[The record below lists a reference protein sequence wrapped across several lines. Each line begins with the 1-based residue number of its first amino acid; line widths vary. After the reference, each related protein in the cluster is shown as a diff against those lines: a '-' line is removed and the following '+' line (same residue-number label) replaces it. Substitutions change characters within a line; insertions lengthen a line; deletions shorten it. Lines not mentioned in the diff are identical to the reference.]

1 MAVVLYALAS
11 EKAVSIIERENKLTL
26 AVQKSATKNEIKAE
40 VEKNYGQ
47 KVKRVNVLNTP
58 QGGKKAIVAFE
69 KPGVA
74 LELASKL
81 KVI

>member
-40 VEKNYGQ
+40 VEKNYGH

-58 QGGKKAIVAFE
+58 QGGKKAIVSFE
-69 KPGVA
+69 KAGVA

>member
-1 MAVVLYALAS
+1 MGVVLFALAS
-11 EKAVSIIERENKLTL
+11 EKAVSGIERENKLTL
-26 AVQKSATKNEIKAE
+26 VVEKQANKTQVKAE

-47 KVKRVNVLNTP
+47 KVKKVTILNTP
-58 QGGKKAIVAFE
+58 DGRKKAFVVFE

-74 LELASKL
+74 LELAAKL